1 MKRVLMVLG
10 FILAAPLFVTAA
22 YAGSNGQNGQQDQN
36 GHHGNKDAP
45 KKSSPEIDPMV
56 AGGVLTFLAG
66 GMFLMD
72 GRRRNKARDRK

>member
-1 MKRVLMVLG
+1 MKCVLLVLG
-10 FILAAPLFVTAA
+10 FILAAPQFAA
-22 YAGSNGQNGQQDQN
+22 AVYAGQNGQNGQ
-36 GHHGNKDAP
+36 HGNSAAP

-72 GRRRNKARDRK
+72 GRRRSKARDRK